1 MPGRFSLSFP
11 GRRDRDDPWFRVGTV
26 DVTSALLVAGLCV
39 VSMFVWAA
47 DPIFLDPLLLY
58 PTNVLHGQIW
68 RLVTW
73 PLANPPTFWT
83 ALDILMLWFFGRELE
98 RMIGRNRFLWLLT
111 WLTLIPGVVVVATG
125 YGRGVGS
132 IRWVEIAVFC
142 LFCAEMPNVRFFGGI
157 KAWWF
162 AAGIV
167 GLELLQRTG
176 MRQQSL
182 ILVLL
187 ASLATAA
194 LAGRSF
200 GLLAD
205 HAWIPRLGGGRPT
218 RSGSATRSRRT
229 RGRSG
234 RSSGPTVVAGP
245 WEPPAHS
252 VHEQAEL
259 DGLLDKIS
267 SAGMD
272 ALSRSEKERLNEL
285 SKKLRGR

>member
-1 MPGRFSLSFP
+1 MPGRFTLSFP
-11 GRRDRDDPWFRVGTV
+11 GRRDRDDPWFRIGTV

-39 VSMFVWAA
+39 LGLFVWAV
-47 DPIFLDPLLLY
+47 DPTLLEPIILW
-58 PTNVLHGQIW
+58 PDRVLHGQIW

-73 PLANPPTFWT
+73 PLANEPDFWT
-83 ALDILMLWFFGRELE
+83 AVNILMLWFFGRELE
-98 RMIGRNRFLWLLT
+98 RMIGRNRFLWLLVM
-111 WLTLIPGVVVVATG
+111 LAVVPGLVATG
-125 YGRGVGS
+125 LDIGGAG
-132 IRWVEIAVFC
+132 IRQVEIAVFC

-162 AAGIV
+162 AAAIV
-167 GLELLQRTG
+167 GLELLQLTG

-194 LAGRSF
+194 VAGRSF
-200 GLLAD
+200 GLLGEF
-205 HAWIPRLGGGRPT
+205 AWIPRIGTGRPSRGGT
-218 RSGSATRSRRT
+218 RRAPRASSKKSRS
-229 RGRSG
+229 

-245 WEPPAHS
+245 WDPPAHS
-252 VHEQAEL
+252 PNEQAEL

-267 SAGMD
+267 SSGMES
-272 ALSRSEKERLNEL
+272 LSRPEKERLNEL

>member
-39 VSMFVWAA
+39 VGLFVWAA
-47 DPIFLDPLLLY
+47 DPTLLEPIILW
-58 PTNVLHGQIW
+58 PDRVLHGQVW

-73 PLANPPTFWT
+73 PLANEPDFWT
-83 ALDILMLWFFGRELE
+83 ALNILMLWFFGRELE
-98 RMIGRNRFLWLLT
+98 RMIGRNRFLWLLVI
-111 WLTLIPGVVVVATG
+111 LAVVPGIVATG
-125 YGRGVGS
+125 LDIGGAG
-132 IRWVEIAVFC
+132 IRQVEIAVFC

-167 GLELLQRTG
+167 GLELLQLTG

-272 ALSRSEKERLNEL
+272 SLSRSEKERLNEL

>member
-1 MPGRFSLSFP
+1 MSGRFSISFP

-39 VSMFVWAA
+39 LGLFVWAA
-47 DPIFLDPLLLY
+47 DQTLLEPIILL
-58 PTNVLHGQIW
+58 PDSVLHGQVW

-73 PLANPPTFWT
+73 PLANQPDFWT
-83 ALDILMLWFFGRELE
+83 ALNILMLWFFGRELE
-98 RMIGRNRFLWLLT
+98 RMIGRNRFLWLLV
-111 WLTLIPGVVVVATG
+111 LLAVIPGIVATG
-125 YGRGVGS
+125 LDIGGAG
-132 IRWVEIAVFC
+132 IRQVEIAVFC

-162 AAGIV
+162 AAAIV
-167 GLELLQRTG
+167 GLELLQLTG

-194 LAGRSF
+194 FAGRSF

-205 HAWIPRLGGGRPT
+205 YAWIPRLGGGRPSRT
-218 RSGSATRSRRT
+218 PAPRRPKRSRSGKGSK
-229 RGRSG
+229 GQVV
-234 RSSGPTVVAGP
+234 SGPWP
-245 WEPPAHS
+245 PPAHS
-252 VHEQAEL
+252 VDEQSEL
-259 DGLLDKIS
+259 DGLLDKIG
-267 SAGMD
+267 AQGMD
-272 ALSRSEKERLNEL
+272 SLSRSEKERLNEL

>member
-1 MPGRFSLSFP
+1 MSGRFSISFP

-39 VSMFVWAA
+39 LGLFVWAA
-47 DPIFLDPLLLY
+47 DQTLLEPIILL
-58 PTNVLHGQIW
+58 PDSVLHGQVW

-73 PLANPPTFWT
+73 PLANQPDFWT
-83 ALDILMLWFFGRELE
+83 ALNILMLWFFGRELE
-98 RMIGRNRFLWLLT
+98 RMIGRNRFLWLLV
-111 WLTLIPGVVVVATG
+111 LLAVIPGIVATG
-125 YGRGVGS
+125 LDIGGAG
-132 IRWVEIAVFC
+132 IRQVEIAVFC

-162 AAGIV
+162 AAAIV
-167 GLELLQRTG
+167 GLELLQLTG

-194 LAGRSF
+194 FAGRSF

-205 HAWIPRLGGGRPT
+205 YAWIPRLGGGRPSRT
-218 RSGSATRSRRT
+218 PAPRRPKRSRSGKGSK
-229 RGRSG
+229 GQVV
-234 RSSGPTVVAGP
+234 SGP
-245 WEPPAHS
+245 WPPPTHS
-252 VHEQAEL
+252 VDEQSEL
-259 DGLLDKIS
+259 DGLLDKIG
-267 SAGMD
+267 AQGMD
-272 ALSRSEKERLNEL
+272 SLSRSEKERLNEL

>member
-39 VSMFVWAA
+39 VGLFVWAA
-47 DPIFLDPLLLY
+47 DPTLLEPIILW
-58 PTNVLHGQIW
+58 PDRVLHGQVW

-73 PLANPPTFWT
+73 PLANEPDFWT
-83 ALDILMLWFFGRELE
+83 ALNILMLWFFGRELE
-98 RMIGRNRFLWLLT
+98 RMIGRNRFLWLLVM
-111 WLTLIPGVVVVATG
+111 LAVVPGIVATG
-125 YGRGVGS
+125 LDIGGAG
-132 IRWVEIAVFC
+132 IRQVEIAVFC

-167 GLELLQRTG
+167 GLELLQLTG

-272 ALSRSEKERLNEL
+272 SLSRSEKERLNEL

>member
-39 VSMFVWAA
+39 VGLFVWAA
-47 DPIFLDPLLLY
+47 DPTLLEPIILW
-58 PTNVLHGQIW
+58 PDRVLHGQVW

-73 PLANPPTFWT
+73 PLANEPDFWT
-83 ALDILMLWFFGRELE
+83 ALNILMLWFFGRELE
-98 RMIGRNRFLWLLT
+98 RMIGRNRFLWLLVM
-111 WLTLIPGVVVVATG
+111 LAVVPGIVATG
-125 YGRGVGS
+125 LDIGGAG
-132 IRWVEIAVFC
+132 IRQVEIAVFC

-167 GLELLQRTG
+167 GLELLQLTG

-205 HAWIPRLGGGRPT
+205 HAWIPRLGGGRP
-218 RSGSATRSRRT
+218 TRSRRT

-272 ALSRSEKERLNEL
+272 SLSRSEKERLNEL